1 MKLLR
6 PLTFIDIE
14 ASGLDVTRDRVIQ
27 FGAVRFKEGF
37 DLRLDCLA
45 PDCSGHFSGSQQ
57 VEFLLYP
64 GFDIRKE
71 IEELTGITNEMLR
84 GQPDFATR
92 AEEILRWLSGTDLAG
107 FNLWNMDLPMLS
119 ESFDRL
125 FDQVDLGEAIKGA
138 HVIDA
143 GNIFKKKEERSLTA
157 ALKFYCAELHASA
170 HGALADS
177 IATAKVLAGQ
187 IDRYGMERD
196 VKALADF
203 SEFEKRVDIAGKIAV
218 NADGDYIY
226 NFGQHRGTLVIDNPG
241 LADWMLNRDFTGD
254 TKRHLRRILQ
264 ELFQ

>member
-27 FGAVRFKEGF
+27 FGAVRYAAGELILCQPEAK
-37 DLRLDCLA
+37 
-45 PDCSGHFSGSQQ
+45 
-57 VEFLLYP
+57 VEFLIYP

-71 IEELTGITNEMLR
+71 IEELTRITNEMLR
-84 GQPDFATR
+84 GQPMFESR
-92 AEEILRWLSGTDLAG
+92 ADEVLRWLSDTDLAG
-107 FNLWNMDLPMLS
+107 FNLWKMDLPMVS
-119 ESFDRL
+119 ESFERCDI
-125 FDQVDLGEAIKGA
+125 DLWEAIKTA

-157 ALKFYCAELHASA
+157 ALKFYCAEKHEDA

-177 IATAKVLAGQ
+177 VATAKVLAGQ
-187 IDRYGMERD
+187 IDRYGMEHD
-196 VKALADF
+196 VKAIAEF
-203 SEFEKRVDIAGKIAV
+203 SQFEKRVDIAGKIAV